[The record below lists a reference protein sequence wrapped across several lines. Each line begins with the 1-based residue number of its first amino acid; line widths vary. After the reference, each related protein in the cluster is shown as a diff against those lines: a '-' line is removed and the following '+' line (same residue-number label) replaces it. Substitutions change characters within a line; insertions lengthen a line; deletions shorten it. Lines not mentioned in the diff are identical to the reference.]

1 MTRRVTGPG
10 KPTTKPTTQ
19 AVLACCIGVPFVL
32 WLILGVLHS
41 IAVALLVT
49 GVIVAA
55 LYLYANKGQSPR

>member
-1 MTRRVTGPG
+1 MTRRVTKPG
-10 KPTTKPTTQ
+10 KPPAKPSTQ
-19 AVLACCIGVPFVL
+19 AVLVCCIGVPFAL

-49 GVIVAA
+49 GVIIAA

>member
-1 MTRRVTGPG
+1 MTRRVT
-10 KPTTKPTTQ
+10 KPDQPSTKPTTQ
-19 AVLACCIGVPFVL
+19 AVLACCIGVPLVL

-55 LYLYANKGQSPR
+55 IYLYANKGQTPR